1 MATLLSLSYI
11 YIYHNKMNDDILD
24 FNYGE
29 GIERRPVVY
38 ASFWSRVG
46 ASLLD
51 TLILLPVA
59 VLNIY
64 NILDFKQLPLYVL
77 LGFVA
82 LTYKVF
88 MEFKYG
94 ATLGK
99 MIVKIQVINEEEEP
113 ISFEQAIVRNIFY
126 LLVSVISFIAGLYLF
141 LQPDF
146 PRITTFMEYSFA
158 LDAGPQKLVSQ
169 VANLLFLVSCLF
181 VVFRDNRQ
189 ALHDSMAG
197 TYVVMK

>member
-1 MATLLSLSYI
+1 
-11 YIYHNKMNDDILD
+11 MNDDILD

-29 GIERRPVVY
+29 DNEKRQLEY
-38 ASFWSRVG
+38 ASFWTRVG

-51 TLILLPVA
+51 TLILLPV
-59 VLNIY
+59 
-64 NILDFKQLPLYVL
+64 
-77 LGFVA
+77 
-82 LTYKVF
+82 
-88 MEFKYG
+88 
-94 ATLGK
+94 
-99 MIVKIQVINEEEEP
+99 
-113 ISFEQAIVRNIFY
+113 
-126 LLVSVISFIAGLYLF
+126 GLYLF

-181 VVFRDNRQ
+181 VAFRDNRQ

>member
-1 MATLLSLSYI
+1 
-11 YIYHNKMNDDILD
+11 MNDDILD

-29 GIERRPVVY
+29 DNEKRQLEY
-38 ASFWSRVG
+38 ASFWTRVG

-82 LTYKVF
+82 LIYKVF

-141 LQPDF
+141 LQHDF
-146 PRITTFMEYSFA
+146 SRITTFLEYSFA

-169 VANLLFLVSCLF
+169 VANLLFFVSCLF
-181 VVFRDNRQ
+181 VAFRDNRQ

>member
-1 MATLLSLSYI
+1 M
-11 YIYHNKMNDDILD
+11 HDDILD
-24 FNYGE
+24 FNYDE
-29 GIERRPVVY
+29 GIESRPIEY
-38 ASFWSRVG
+38 ASFWTRVG

-59 VLNIY
+59 FLNIY

-77 LGFVA
+77 LGFVP
-82 LTYKVF
+82 LVYKVF

-99 MIVKIQVINEEEEP
+99 MIVKVKVINEEEESV
-113 ISFEQAIVRNIFY
+113 SFEQAIVRNIFY
-126 LLVSVISFIAGLYLF
+126 LLVSVISFLAGLYLF
-141 LQPDF
+141 VQPDF
-146 PRITTFMEYSFA
+146 SSITTFLQYGLVMQE
-158 LDAGPQKLVSQ
+158 GPHQLISQ
-169 VANLLFLVSCLF
+169 LANVLFLVSCLF

-197 TYVVMK
+197 TYVIVPSRERRMAD

>member
-1 MATLLSLSYI
+1 M
-11 YIYHNKMNDDILD
+11 HDDILD
-24 FNYGE
+24 FNYDE
-29 GIERRPVVY
+29 GIEKRPVEY

-64 NILDFKQLPLYVL
+64 NVLDFKQLPLYVL
-77 LGFVA
+77 LGFVG
-82 LTYKVF
+82 LVYKVF
-88 MEFKYG
+88 MEYKYS

-99 MIVKIQVINEEEEP
+99 MIVKIRVINEEEEN
-113 ISFEQAIVRNIFY
+113 INLEQAVVRNVFHLFI
-126 LLVSVISFIAGLYLF
+126 SVISFLAGLYLF
-141 LQPDF
+141 VQPGF
-146 PRITTFMEYSFA
+146 SGITTFMEYGLA
-158 LDAGPQKLVSQ
+158 LQEGPHQLISQ
-169 VANLLFLVSCLF
+169 MANVLFFVSCLF

-197 TYVVMK
+197 TYVVEKGR